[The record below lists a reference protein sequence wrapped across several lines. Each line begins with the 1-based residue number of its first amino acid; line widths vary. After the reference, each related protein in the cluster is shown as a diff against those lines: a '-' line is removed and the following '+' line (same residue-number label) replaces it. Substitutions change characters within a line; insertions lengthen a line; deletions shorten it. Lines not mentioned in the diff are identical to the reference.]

1 MTETRGLTTLR
12 RLSWLMDDVV
22 RVPGTRLRFGI
33 DPIIGL
39 LPGGGDLAGA
49 LIAGYALLVAG
60 RLGAPASVL
69 LRMAGNIAIDTIV
82 GAIPLIGDA
91 FDVGWKSNRR
101 NLALLERYVDDPRAA
116 TAASRLVLLAIL
128 LVLLA
133 LVVGAGLAGWWL
145 VRWIVG
151 RVH

>member
-1 MTETRGLTTLR
+1 MTAPRGLTTLR

-33 DPIIGL
+33 DPLIGL
-39 LPGGGDLAGA
+39 FPGGGDLAGA

-60 RLGAPASVL
+60 RLGAPAAVL
-69 LRMAGNIAIDTIV
+69 LRMAGNIAIDTVV

-116 TAASRLVLLAIL
+116 TAASRLVLGAIL

-133 LVVGAGLAGWWL
+133 LVVGAGLLGWWL
-145 VRWIVG
+145 VRWVF
-151 RVH
+151 RLPH